1 MYANGDPIILKE
13 VNNEEAKDELKEII
27 SLGQW
32 VYQEMIKKVKLNELQ
47 MSDLQMEVSY
57 FVNPTTAIIKQQ
69 TVTDASYQMVLY
81 LLEIYNN
88 DNPLI
93 NLPNNILF
101 VFRNCLNIADKLDE
115 LNEIFTKNLMTNSE

>member
-32 VYQEMIKKVKLNELQ
+32 VYQEMIKKVKLNELR

-57 FVNPTTAIIKQQ
+57 FVNPTTTIIKQQ
-69 TVTDASYQMVLY
+69 TVTDASYQLVLY